1 MRKFF
6 SFFAI
11 AAVVLGMAS
20 CGQNEP
26 GTPDA
31 GDKPTFTVTF
41 LADAQNVSSITITPS
56 DPAKYY
62 NYGIWNKADAKGL
75 TKAQVQSSLSLGSG
89 NWTYPDYL
97 EQGEIE
103 FPKESWMSPKTDYAL
118 VVYYVSEGYIIDGDI
133 QIVYFT
139 TCRE

>member
-1 MRKFF
+1 MKKFF

-20 CGQNEP
+20 CENGNEP
-26 GTPDA
+26 S
-31 GDKPTFTVTF
+31 KPTFTVTF
-41 LADAQNVSSITITPS
+41 LADAQNMSSMTITPS

-62 NYGIWNKADAKGL
+62 YYGIWNKADATDL
-75 TKAQVQSSLSLGSG
+75 TKAQVQSAFSISSK
-89 NWTYPDYL
+89 NWTYPNEL

-103 FPKESWMSPKTDYAL
+103 YPKANWMSPETDYAL